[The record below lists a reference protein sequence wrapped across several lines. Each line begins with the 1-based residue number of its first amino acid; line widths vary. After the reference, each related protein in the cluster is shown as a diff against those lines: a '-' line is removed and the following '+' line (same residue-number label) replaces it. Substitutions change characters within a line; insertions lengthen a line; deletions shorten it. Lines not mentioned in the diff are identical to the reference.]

1 MIKNFLW
8 CFVPL
13 FVAVDAIGV
22 LPFFIS
28 LTEGLAAERRRR
40 IVMQSVLTAGTV
52 ALAFTLVGRPGL
64 RALGVSVSDFMMAGG
79 LLLFALSLRDLLSV
93 GKGHGRVDLETLGAV
108 PIGVP
113 LITGP
118 AVLTTCML
126 LADQHGLV
134 PTLAATVANVLI
146 AGVVFWFA
154 QPIARALG
162 GAGAKILSKMAAL
175 LLAAIGVMMVRR
187 GVMLVVEQAHGP

>member
-1 MIKNFLW
+1 MKSFLW

-13 FVAVDAIGV
+13 FVAVDAFGV
-22 LPFFIS
+22 LPLFIS
-28 LTEGLAAERRRR
+28 LTEGIPPERRRR
-40 IVMQSVLTAGTV
+40 LILQSVITAGTV
-52 ALAFTLVGRPGL
+52 ALAFTLAGRPGL
-64 RALGVSVSDFMMAGG
+64 RALGISVSDFMMAGG
-79 LLLFALSLRDLLSV
+79 LLLFALSLSDLLSV
-93 GKGHGRVDLETLGAV
+93 EKGRRKVDPETLGAV

-118 AVLTTCML
+118 AVLTTGML
-126 LADQHGLV
+126 LADQHGLT
-134 PTLAATVANVLI
+134 PTLAAVAANVLI

-162 GAGAKILSKMAAL
+162 GAGTKILSKMAAL

-187 GVMLVVEQAHGP
+187 GVMLAIEQARGG

>member
-1 MIKNFLW
+1 MKNFLW

-13 FVAVDAIGV
+13 FVAVDAFGV
-22 LPFFIS
+22 LPLFMA
-28 LTEGLAAERRRR
+28 LTEGISGERRRR
-40 IVMQSVLTAGTV
+40 VIAQSVLTAGTV
-52 ALAFTLVGRPGL
+52 ALAFTAVGRPGL
-64 RALGVSVSDFMMAGG
+64 RALGISVSDFMMAGG

-93 GKGHGRVDLETLGAV
+93 DKGRRSVDPETLGAV

-126 LADQHGLV
+126 LADQRGLA
-134 PTLAATVANVLI
+134 PTLAAAAANVLI

-154 QPIARALG
+154 QPIGRALG
-162 GAGAKILSKMAAL
+162 AAGAKILSKMAAL
-175 LLAAIGVMMVRR
+175 LLASIGVMMVRR
-187 GVMLVVEQAHGP
+187 GVMLVVDQASGS

>member
-1 MIKNFLW
+1 MKSFLW

-162 GAGAKILSKMAAL
+162 GAGGKILSKMAAL

>member
-1 MIKNFLW
+1 MIRNFLW

-13 FVAVDAIGV
+13 FVAVDAFGV
-22 LPFFIS
+22 LPLFMS
-28 LTEGLAAERRRR
+28 LTAELTAERRRR
-40 IVMQSVLTAGTV
+40 IVLQSVLTAGTV

-64 RALGVSVSDFMMAGG
+64 RALGISVSDFMMAGG

-93 GKGHGRVDLETLGAV
+93 EKEKSRVDLDTLGAV

-126 LADQHGLV
+126 LADQHGMV
-134 PTLAATVANVLI
+134 PTLAATVANILI

-154 QPIARALG
+154 RPIGRALG
-162 GAGAKILSKMAAL
+162 DAGAKILSKMAAL
-175 LLAAIGVMMVRR
+175 LLASIGVMMIRR
-187 GVMLVVEQAHGP
+187 GVMLVVDQAHGP

>member
-1 MIKNFLW
+1 
-8 CFVPL
+8 
-13 FVAVDAIGV
+13 VAVDAFGV
-22 LPFFIS
+22 LPLFMS
-28 LTEGLAAERRRR
+28 LTEGIAPERRRR
-40 IVMQSVLTAGTV
+40 LVMQSVLTAGSV

-64 RALGVSVSDFMMAGG
+64 RALGISVSDFMMAGG

-93 GKGHGRVDLETLGAV
+93 EKGQRPVDLETLGAV

-126 LADQHGLV
+126 LADQHGLA
-134 PTLAATVANVLI
+134 PTLAAVAANVLI

-154 QPIARALG
+154 EPVGRALG
-162 GAGAKILSKMAAL
+162 GAGTKILSKMAAL
-175 LLAAIGVMMVRR
+175 LLASIGVMMVRR
-187 GVMLVVEQAHGP
+187 GVMLVIDQGRGL